1 MLFFVWLFL
10 FVLFLKRHSVFV
22 DSFHVHRIQPVG
34 KKTADWIGNDD
45 DNTNDYKITKIVGA
59 RSDWPRGVV
68 A

>member
-1 MLFFVWLFL
+1 MG
-10 FVLFLKRHSVFV
+10 KK
-22 DSFHVHRIQPVG
+22 